1 MAVIQPRTQDM
12 VDLTPLDPGTY
23 KGRIT
28 SVTEGESKA
37 GNPKIVVKFAVT
49 TADGKTRPRTAHI
62 ATTGEGAW
70 NFDQLLRACHMEN
83 IANQL
88 KAGEDIPFDTDA
100 LLEQELNL
108 VMDHQLYQGQTR
120 DQITSYLKA

>member
-23 KGRIT
+23 KARIG
-28 SVTEGESKA
+28 SVVAGQSKA
-37 GNPKIVVKFAVT
+37 GNPMITVKFAVS
-49 TADGKTRPRTAHI
+49 TADGKTRPRTAYV

-70 NFDQLLRACHMEN
+70 NYDQLLRACHMDKL
-83 IANQL
+83 ADQY
-88 KAGEDIPFDTDA
+88 KAGEEIPFDTDS

-108 VMDHQLYQGQTR
+108 AFDHQLYQGQTR
-120 DQITSYLKA
+120 DQIIGYLKA